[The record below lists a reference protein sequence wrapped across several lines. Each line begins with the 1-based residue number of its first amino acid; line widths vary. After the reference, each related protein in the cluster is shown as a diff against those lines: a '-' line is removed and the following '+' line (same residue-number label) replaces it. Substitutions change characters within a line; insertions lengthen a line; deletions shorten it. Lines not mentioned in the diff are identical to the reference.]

1 VQRGDMGPIRTSY
14 LGNLAKTTAIALL
27 MFVAAASAQD
37 EPPVPASTADR
48 SLKGAL
54 TAPAD
59 DVLRQ
64 GRYLATAA
72 NCISCHTRPGGPPF
86 AGGLAFQTPLGTI
99 YSSNITPDFESGIG
113 KWSEAD
119 LIRAMHEGIAP
130 DGHRL
135 YPAFPYTSFTKVTD
149 ADVQAIYAYL
159 RTLRPVRYTPP
170 SNDIAFN
177 QRWTMIVWNALF
189 FKPGRYTRTAAQS
202 AEWNRGAYLSE
213 GLGHCGAC
221 HTPRNL
227 SMAEIADR
235 AFAGG
240 DLQDKVTDNRI
251 RRWSAVNLTPSSTG
265 LGSWSVGDIARYL
278 QTGFSQHGGAFGPM
292 NDVISNS
299 TRYLSMNDLHAVA
312 TFIKSLPPQESL
324 VEPKPSADQLKSG
337 EAIYRDRCEKCHLT
351 SGRGGLF
358 NGPRLAGSAVVQA
371 VDPASLVNVI
381 LYGAQGPPVL
391 GAFGGWETMNS
402 YANILSDEQIAA
414 LCNYVRNTW
423 GNRGNLVTASDVGK
437 QR

>member
-1 VQRGDMGPIRTSY
+1 
-14 LGNLAKTTAIALL
+14 
-27 MFVAAASAQD
+27 MFVAAASAQG
-37 EPPVPASTADR
+37 ETPAAAAAAADR
-48 SLKGAL
+48 PAL
-54 TAPAD
+54 NTAPAAPAD
-59 DVLRQ
+59 DVLAQ
-64 GRYLATAA
+64 GRYLAAAA

-86 AGGLAFQTPLGTI
+86 AGGLAFQTPIGTI

-135 YPAFPYTSFTKVTD
+135 YPAFPYTAFTKVTD
-149 ADVQAIYAYL
+149 ADVKAIYAYIK
-159 RTLRPVRYTPP
+159 TLNPIRYTPP
-170 SNDIAFN
+170 GNGIAFN

-189 FKPGRYTRTAAQS
+189 FKPGRYIRIAARS
-202 AEWNRGAYLSE
+202 DEWNRGAYLSE

-240 DLQDKVTDNRI
+240 DLQDKVTDYRI
-251 RRWSAVNLTPSSTG
+251 RPWSAVNLTPSSTG
-265 LGSWSVGDIARYL
+265 LGSWSVGDIAKYL

-292 NDVISNS
+292 NDVIINS
-299 TRYLSMNDLHAVA
+299 TRHLSTDDLHAIA
-312 TFIKSLPPQESL
+312 IFLKSLPLQEPL
-324 VEPKPSADQLKSG
+324 FEPKPSADQLKAG
-337 EAIYRDRCEKCHLT
+337 EAIYRDRCEKCHLA

-371 VDPASLVNVI
+371 ADPASLVNVI
-381 LYGAQGPPVL
+381 LYGAHGPSVL
-391 GAFGGWETMNS
+391 GAFGGWETMNA
-402 YANILSDEQIAA
+402 YGNILSDQQIAA

-423 GNRGNLVTASDVGK
+423 GNRGNAVTAIDVGK